1 MLNLIMRQLERSL
14 HIQVC
19 DYIRLRYPDVIFRTD
34 VADLKLTMA
43 QAARLKRMQGG
54 RRAYPDLFLAEP
66 RGGYAGLFIELKATD
81 IYKKDGNLKANP
93 HVAEQAKML
102 SALTQRG
109 YRAVFAIGFEQAQAV
124 IDEYMVL

>member
-1 MLNLIMRQLERSL
+1 MRQLERSL

-19 DYIRLRYPDVIFRTD
+19 DYIRLRYPQVIFRTD

-109 YRAVFAIGFEQAQAV
+109 YRAVFTVGFEQAREV
-124 IDEYMVL
+124 IDKYMVL

>member
-19 DYIRLRYPDVIFRTD
+19 DYIRLRYPQVIFRTD

-109 YRAVFAIGFEQAQAV
+109 YRAVFTVGFEQAREV
-124 IDEYMVL
+124 IDKYMVL

>member
-1 MLNLIMRQLERSL
+1 MRESVVAEKVALYLQ
-14 HIQVC
+14 
-19 DYIRLRYPDVIFRTD
+19 YRYPDVIYRFD
-34 VADLKLTMA
+34 LAADLKLTIG
-43 QAARLKRMQGG
+43 QARRHKRMHPKRGY
-54 RRAYPDLFLAEP
+54 ADLFIAEP

-102 SALTQRG
+102 SALAQRG
-109 YRAVFAIGFEQAQAV
+109 YKAVFAVGFTEAQAV

>member
-1 MLNLIMRQLERSL
+1 MRQLERSL

-81 IYKKDGNLKANP
+81 IYKKDGTLKANP

-109 YRAVFAIGFEQAQAV
+109 YRAVFAVGFEQAREV
-124 IDEYMVL
+124 IDKYMVL